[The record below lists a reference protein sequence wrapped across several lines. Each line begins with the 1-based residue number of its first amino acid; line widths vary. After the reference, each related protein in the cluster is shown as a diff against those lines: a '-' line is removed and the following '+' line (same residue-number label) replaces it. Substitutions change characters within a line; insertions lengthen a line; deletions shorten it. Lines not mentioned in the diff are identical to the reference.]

1 MTSEQSSIDK
11 SVDTGSSPHTP
22 ASRFPAFAILNNNNI
37 DVWLDHVRFTVD
49 RRQWQLSFPKQ
60 SPSAKCKDTDELDRA
75 HDAVHRA
82 MHQTCSESVAHLLV
96 SCYDM
101 TPEQTVEY
109 LRKHLGRSSL
119 RGIITS
125 IGKLFSVGPPPAL
138 EDDYLPWAGS
148 ITRIT
153 TEMPFNDDGAAV
165 PAWAGWFWSS
175 TSRGQHR
182 PRPKP
187 PGPCWNCGDDTHFN
201 KNCPKPKKRKFQRRK
216 TTKGEEPMAK
226 LALPSGHSREM
237 ILYDTAATHH
247 VTNDPSAFAEL
258 KATAPSSLK
267 GINGDGKTI
276 MGVGTACVEDKD
288 GKKYRLVNS
297 IFVPSAPVNL
307 FAGHRADRDSR
318 KITIQN
324 GRFTVAGNDDI
335 LLTGQKLDSGL
346 YRLDLKLV
354 QVRGSLHERASATA
368 LKAVPPHIWHGRF
381 AHLHC
386 RSLQQLSKSD
396 AVIGLNMKSCS
407 DLKCE
412 PCLAGKATHKPF
424 PDSETPAGKPLDL
437 VHIDLLSFDGELS
450 LANHRYALVIVD
462 DCTRY
467 LWVLTMP
474 RKSDSFERFKTW
486 KRRVELSS
494 GHTLKVV
501 RSDRGG
507 EFLSTEFKQ
516 WLDDTGLSRQ
526 LTIPGT
532 PEQNGV
538 AERANRSISE
548 AARTMLY
555 ESGLPMVF
563 WAEAVAT
570 YVYVKNRSPHSALG
584 GKVPIRQWTG
594 KPAHVHHLRVF
605 GCRAWHTANTEQRKK
620 LQSRG
625 FPMIFLGYYLESKAY
640 RLWDPV
646 RGQLTLSRS
655 VTFFEDKFPAREGA
669 PAPRIEAIEVVVPG
683 PVAPNRHEAAQHP
696 IVEQQAP
703 AVEVQAREDNLADDV
718 DPAEQDGPGVE
729 EVPKEL
735 RFDAP
740 GPAWAAPVGKR
751 DRRAPERFKPE
762 AFVAVAD
769 SDEEDGPF
777 VLPTS
782 DPTTWKAAMAHNKSH
797 EWAQGAIDEF
807 ESLRDDYS
815 VFTIMKRDE
824 LPAGA
829 KVLGSKFVFRTKRD
843 KDGRPTSYKA
853 RLVARGFT
861 QRAGID
867 FKETFAPTAKFVSI
881 RTLIAL
887 AAARGYHIIQ
897 ADIDKA
903 YLHGELEEELYMRV
917 PEGIRLPDD
926 VCLKLQRS
934 IYGLKQAGRV
944 WNETIHKTLV
954 KLGYNRLRS
963 EECVYRR
970 TVGKDDYFIAVYVD
984 DLLFVGPDLSEIDRY
999 ILGVQL
1005 VRQADG
1011 IALSQ
1016 RQYLLDVLA
1025 RFGMAD
1031 ANKSVL
1037 PMQPGL
1043 QLKPCNNPDPA
1054 LQTKY
1059 RSAIG
1064 SLMYAVVATRP
1075 DLAYPVSYLARF
1087 TNKAGSEHWAAVV
1100 KILRYIKGTL
1110 ELGIVYKAKH
1120 DSLVGYVGYSDSD
1133 WGSCINT
1140 SRSTMGHVFKLADGP
1155 ISWSSRI
1162 QSRVATSSTEAEYIG
1177 LTHASRECQFLRN
1190 LLEELGITIRGPIE
1204 LKGDNQGAIALTKN
1218 PVFHDRTKHLRLTEH
1233 FVRERVREGDIVVD
1247 YLPTAEM
1254 LADMFTKAL
1263 TRPALE
1269 KHRAAIGMGIIRRD
1283 SRSQKAVAAEPYT
1296 NLKSLGA
1303 YRPITL
1309 RETTYKVLSKVLV
1322 ARLNGVLVKLL
1333 PPAQHGFMPSRRSA
1347 DAGSHLTLL
1356 LEKLE
1361 SLGTDVFPRGHITP
1375 QPLPPKK
1382 KLLPVRRSIKLPKL
1396 ILTSTSPPQKIAP

>member
-37 DVWLDHVRFTVD
+37 DVWLDHVRFTVG

-60 SPSAKCKDTDELDRA
+60 YPSAKCKDTDELDRA

-153 TEMPFNDDGAAV
+153 TDLRAHKLTFDQVVACHLIAVVGARRPLYLDQFDSKDVDAIPTIDAV
-165 PAWAGWFWSS
+165 IAAGRAPANLSQDTGNAS
-175 TSRGQHR
+175 TAMLATTGAQ
-182 PRPKP
+182 PKP

-201 KNCPKPKKRKFQRRK
+201 KNCPKPKKKKFQRRK
-216 TTKGEEPMAK
+216 TTKGEEPMAN
-226 LALPSGHSREM
+226 LALPSVEDILGTDSVRAFFTQLPKGHSREM

-247 VTNDPSAFAEL
+247 VINDPSAFAEL

-276 MGVGTACVEDKD
+276 MGVGTACVEDKK

-368 LKAVPPHIWHGRF
+368 LTAVPPHIWHGRF

-424 PDSETPAGKPLDL
+424 PDSETRAGKPLDL
-437 VHIDLLSFDGELS
+437 VHINLLSFDGELS
-450 LANHRYALVIVD
+450 LSNHRYALVIVD

-584 GKVPIRQWTG
+584 GKVPIREWTG

-620 LQSRG
+620 LQSRV
-625 FPMIFLGYYLESKAY
+625 FPMIFLGYDLESKAY

-646 RGQLTLSRS
+646 RGRLTLSRS

-740 GPAWAAPVGKR
+740 GPAWAASVGKR
-751 DRRAPERFKPE
+751 DRRAPERFEPE

-867 FKETFAPTAKFVSI
+867 FKETFAPTVKFVSI

-984 DLLFVGPDLSEIDRY
+984 DLLFVGPDLSEIDRVLDELDRLYGVKRLGNAEY

-1087 TNKAGSEHWAAVV
+1087 TNKAGSEHWAAVA

-1177 LTHASRECQFLRN
+1177 LTHASRECQFLWN

-1269 KHRAAIGMGIIRRD
+1269 KHRAAIGMGI
-1283 SRSQKAVAAEPYT
+1283 
-1296 NLKSLGA
+1296 
-1303 YRPITL
+1303 
-1309 RETTYKVLSKVLV
+1309 
-1322 ARLNGVLVKLL
+1322 
-1333 PPAQHGFMPSRRSA
+1333 M
-1347 DAGSHLTLL
+1347 
-1356 LEKLE
+1356 
-1361 SLGTDVFPRGHITP
+1361 
-1375 QPLPPKK
+1375 
-1382 KLLPVRRSIKLPKL
+1382 
-1396 ILTSTSPPQKIAP
+1396 